1 MNKILKRLIQ
11 HIKPHSYQVHF
22 KAAQVAQLRAA
33 IHEAEQGHRG
43 ELRLV
48 IEARLSMSDL
58 RQGKHA
64 RARAVHWFS
73 QLRVWDT
80 EENTGILLYLLLAER
95 KLEIVADRGIADK
108 VPQTEWDAICQS
120 LQQQLKQENYVEGIS
135 NALQAF
141 GKALRTHYPLDGQE
155 ANPDELCNE
164 PVILL

>member
-1 MNKILKRLIQ
+1 MNNILKRLIQ

-22 KAAQVAQLRAA
+22 KDAQVAQLRAA
-33 IHEAEQGHRG
+33 IQAAEQGHRG

-48 IEARLSMSDL
+48 IEARLSLSDL

-73 QLRVWDT
+73 HLRVWDT

-108 VPQTEWDAICQS
+108 VPQAEWDAICQT

-135 NALQAF
+135 NALHAF
-141 GKALRTHYPLDGQE
+141 GKALRTHYPLNGNE
-155 ANPDELCNE
+155 ANPDELSNE
-164 PVILL
+164 PLILL